1 MSEAV
6 SLLLVDA
13 SIYLFRAFFSLPKR
27 WHDEAG
33 NATHA
38 VLGFTRA
45 LLDAQQRLA
54 PTHIVVAFDASLT
67 TCFRNQILPSYK
79 AQRPQPDPDIIRQQ
93 AECVRS
99 CEQLGWFHCA
109 DERYEADDLLA
120 SALCQW
126 RATHPDA
133 PAWLMTRDKDFG
145 QLLLAPGTR
154 VWNDGVHFGAPEFTR
169 RYGVQPAAFPDYQ
182 ALVGD
187 ASDNV
192 PGVSGVGPKTA
203 AQLIGRFESLET
215 LYEQI
220 EQVRAGRTPVRRPE
234 QVARDLLAQQQQ
246 AFAMR
251 EILRLYTQCSV
262 VDSLEQLRPRSPDV
276 DVQTEFYKRLGL
288 SQSLRLPGPTP
299 TSSLPVASEGDDV

>member
-33 NATHA
+33 NPTHA
-38 VLGFTRA
+38 VLGFTRT
-45 LLDAQQRLA
+45 LLDAQKRLE
-54 PTHIVVAFDASLT
+54 PSHIVVAFDTSLT

-79 AQRPQPDPDIIRQQ
+79 AQRPLPDPDIIRQQ

-109 DERYEADDLLA
+109 DPEYEADDLLA
-120 SALCQW
+120 SALRQW
-126 RATHPDA
+126 RATHPEA

-145 QLLLAPGTR
+145 QLLLEPGTR
-154 VWNDGVHFGAPEFTR
+154 VWDDGTHFGAREFSS
-169 RYGVQPAAFPDYQ
+169 RYGVLPAAFPDYQ

-192 PGVSGVGPKTA
+192 PGVTGVGPKTA
-203 AQLIGRFESLET
+203 AQLIGRFGSLESV
-215 LYEQI
+215 YEQI
-220 EQVRAGRTPVRRPE
+220 DQVRSGRTPIRRPE
-234 QVARDLLAQQQQ
+234 QVARDLLAQRDQ

-251 EILRLYTQCSV
+251 AILRLHTQCTV
-262 VDSLEQLRPRSPDV
+262 VETLEQLRPRAV
-276 DVQTEFYKRLGL
+276 DVASQTTFFKRLGL
-288 SQSLRLPGPTP
+288 HGSLRLPNDAGTLTP
-299 TSSLPVASEGDDV
+299 TAGEGGAA